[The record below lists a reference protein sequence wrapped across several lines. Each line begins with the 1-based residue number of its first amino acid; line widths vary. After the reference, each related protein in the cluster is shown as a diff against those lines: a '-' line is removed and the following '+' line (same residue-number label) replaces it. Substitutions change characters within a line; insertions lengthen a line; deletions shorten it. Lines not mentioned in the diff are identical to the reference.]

1 MIAYLDNSATTKVLD
16 GVKDIMIK
24 VMNED
29 YGNPSS
35 LHSKGVEAEKYIKEA
50 KEIIAKI
57 LKVKEGEIYFT
68 SGGTEANN
76 LALIGFAMANKRS
89 GNHIITSAI
98 EHASVL
104 NTTKFLEEQG
114 FRVSYIPV
122 DQNGRILMD
131 RLLEEVCEDTVLVSI
146 MQVNNEI
153 GVIEPIEEIVK
164 QVKSK
169 KSDVKIHVD
178 AIQSF
183 GKMTI
188 HPKKLGVDMLSV
200 SGHKIHGPKGS
211 GFLYIAEGTK
221 IKPMIIGGGQEKGM
235 RSGTQNVPA
244 IAGIGLA
251 AKENY
256 NGLTEKIGR
265 MNELKDYFID
275 RVSKLP
281 NVKINSKKGEE
292 GAPHIVSV
300 SFLGV
305 RSEVMLHTLE
315 EYDIFISAGS
325 ACSSNKKA
333 HQSDTLKGIG
343 LTNEEL
349 DSTVRFSFSYMTTM
363 EEVSYCV
370 DIIEQNL
377 EMLRKYI
384 RK

>member
-16 GVKDIMIK
+16 SVKDIMIK

-35 LHSKGVEAEKYIKEA
+35 LHLKGVDAEKYIKEA
-50 KEIIAKI
+50 KETISKI

-68 SGGTEANN
+68 SGGTESNN
-76 LALIGFAMANKRS
+76 MALIGFAMANKRS

-104 NTTKFLEEQG
+104 NTVKFLEEQG

-122 DQNGRILMD
+122 DKDGHVDMD
-131 RLLEEVCEDTVLVSI
+131 KLIGEVCEDTILVSV

-153 GVIEPIEEIVK
+153 GAIQPIEEIVK
-164 QVKSK
+164 VVKGKNSN
-169 KSDVKIHVD
+169 VKVHVD

-183 GKMTI
+183 GKMVI
-188 HPKKLGVDMLSV
+188 QPKKLGVDMLSV
-200 SGHKIHGPKGS
+200 SGHKIHGPKGL
-211 GFLYIAEGTK
+211 GFLYIAEGVK
-221 IKPMIIGGGQEKGM
+221 VKPILIGGGQEKGM

-244 IAGIGLA
+244 IAGIGIA

-256 NGLTEKIGR
+256 SGLSDKIAH
-265 MNELKDYFID
+265 MNEIKNHFID
-275 RVSKLP
+275 RVSKIP
-281 NVKINSKKGEE
+281 NVKVNSKKGDE

-300 SFLGV
+300 SFVGV

-315 EYDIFISAGS
+315 EYDIFISSGS

-333 HQSDTLKGIG
+333 HPSDTLKGIG

-349 DSTVRFSFSYMTTM
+349 DSTVRFSFSYLTTM
-363 EEVSYCV
+363 EEVDYCI
-370 DIIEQNL
+370 DIIEKNI
-377 EMLRKYI
+377 ETLRRYV

>member
-16 GVKDIMIK
+16 SVKEVMVK

-35 LHSKGVEAEKYIKEA
+35 LHSKGVDAEKYIKDA
-50 KEIIAKI
+50 KETISKI

-68 SGGTEANN
+68 SGGTESNN
-76 LALIGFAMANKRS
+76 MALIGFALANKRS
-89 GNHIITSAI
+89 GNHIITSGI

-104 NTTKFLEEQG
+104 NTMKFLEEQG

-122 DQNGRILMD
+122 DKDGHVDVD
-131 RLLEEVCEDTVLVSI
+131 RLVEEVCEDTILVSV

-153 GVIEPIEEIVK
+153 GAIQPIEEI
-164 QVKSK
+164 SK
-169 KSDVKIHVD
+169 RAKIKNPNVKIHMD

-183 GKMTI
+183 GKMSI
-188 HPKKLGVDMLSV
+188 YPKKLGVDMMSV

-211 GFLYIAEGTK
+211 GFLYITEGLK
-221 IKPMIIGGGQEKGM
+221 VKPIIIGGGQEKGM

-244 IAGIGLA
+244 IAGIAVA

-256 NGLTEKIGR
+256 TDLNEKITH
-265 MNELKDYFID
+265 MNELKDYFIE
-275 RVSKLP
+275 RISKIP
-281 NVKINSKKGEE
+281 NVKVNSKCGEE
-292 GAPHIVSV
+292 GAPHIISV
-300 SFLGV
+300 SFIGV

-333 HQSDTLKGIG
+333 HLSDTLKGIG
-343 LTNEEL
+343 LSNEEL
-349 DSTVRFSFSYMTTM
+349 DSTVRFSLSYMSAK
-363 EEVSYCV
+363 EEVDYCIDTIEKNI
-370 DIIEQNL
+370 DI
-377 EMLRKYI
+377 LRRYV